1 MNRIFSYRI
10 AHSDLTHG
18 QLTVGEYLRNRGY
31 SHHILA
37 SLKRIPGAILAN
49 GISVPV
55 NILLHEGDV
64 LTIHLSECTSPSD
77 ILPVYMDLSVL
88 YEDQDLM
95 IINKP
100 ADMPVHPSI
109 HNHENTLA
117 NAIAWRC
124 QQQNLPFVYRCIN
137 RLDRDTSGLL
147 ILANHALSASILSI
161 CLKNRNI
168 RRTYLAIVEGYL
180 SHGGVIN
187 APIAR
192 EEGSALRRCVDFQR
206 GEEAVTH
213 YEPVFYNAEKNVTL
227 IRLRLETGRTHQIR
241 VHMQYLGHPLI
252 GDFLY
257 YPRRNLIS
265 RQALHSWQLDF
276 SHPIT
281 GEAMHFQAPLPDDMT
296 FAIGRTI

>member
-1 MNRIFSYRI
+1 MVSSLLESIC
-10 AHSDLTHG
+10 
-18 QLTVGEYLRNRGY
+18 ENRGY

-147 ILANHALSASILSI
+147 ITRQSCPERFYPVHLPEKQKYTAHLSCYCGRISL
-161 CLKNRNI
+161 
-168 RRTYLAIVEGYL
+168 
-180 SHGGVIN
+180 
-187 APIAR
+187 P
-192 EEGSALRRCVDFQR
+192 RRC
-206 GEEAVTH
+206 
-213 YEPVFYNAEKNVTL
+213 N
-227 IRLRLETGRTHQIR
+227 
-241 VHMQYLGHPLI
+241 
-252 GDFLY
+252 
-257 YPRRNLIS
+257 
-265 RQALHSWQLDF
+265 
-276 SHPIT
+276 
-281 GEAMHFQAPLPDDMT
+281 
-296 FAIGRTI
+296 